1 MSRRPG
7 GRRQRNALPRGHKV
21 TVRLS
26 DGELAV
32 IATAAGRAGLS
43 AGAYIGRA
51 RADAGDGAAAGRLA
65 GLLKERGDLD
75 GLRARADAGDG
86 AAARRLAGLLT
97 QQGRGE

>member
-21 TVRLS
+21 MVRLS

-51 RADAGDGAAAGRLA
+51 RGNAGVVAAGGWPRCSRSA
-65 GLLKERGDLD
+65 GTWRGC
-75 GLRARADAGDG
+75 GPAPTPATGPPPG
-86 AAARRLAGLLT
+86 GWP
-97 QQGRGE
+97 GC